1 MKTFQSVLLAAM
13 VLGASACAG
22 KSANLREAP
31 PATAEEAVSPVP
43 ERETSQPQFTAEAPS
58 PAPASEASPQAPAP
72 EPPAQASASAPPIE
86 PAAAATAGNRAES
99 GEDEAP
105 DAHAEAEDTGAA
117 LYAGTP
123 VRDPWERYNRR
134 IHRFNN
140 AVDKR
145 VLRPLAVGYSK
156 AVPAPV
162 RSGVSRFFGNL
173 GQPATAINRALQG
186 HPVLALKSLGRFAVN
201 STLGIAGLFDPAARM
216 GLPEGDSEDF
226 GQTLATWGWRDS
238 RYLVMPLLGPRTVRD
253 SAAIVADQR
262 LSPLA
267 YVDDTA
273 TASALQ
279 VLEIVD
285 GRVQRM
291 PMERMREGVYD
302 DYTFVRDAWSQHRRH
317 QIDEREA
324 GD

>member
-1 MKTFQSVLLAAM
+1 MKNLQSVLLVAM
-13 VLGASACAG
+13 VLAASACAG
-22 KSANLREAP
+22 KSANVRATQAASVEETASPAAAAEA
-31 PATAEEAVSPVP
+31 
-43 ERETSQPQFTAEAPS
+43 SQPRAATEPSSSAPS
-58 PAPASEASPQAPAP
+58 PQREAQAPL
-72 EPPAQASASAPPIE
+72 SLPPIE
-86 PAAAATAGNRAES
+86 PAAAANAES
-99 GEDEAP
+99 DADTRPAQAP
-105 DAHAEAEDTGAA
+105 DTSNEKDIEAEDPGAA
-117 LYAGTP
+117 LYANTP

-134 IHRFNN
+134 VHRFNN
-140 AVDKR
+140 AIDKR
-145 VLRPLAVGYSK
+145 VLRPLAIGYSR
-156 AVPAPV
+156 AIPAPV

-201 STLGIAGLFDPAARM
+201 STLGVAGLFDPAARM
-216 GLPEGDSEDF
+216 GLPEGGSEDF

-253 SAAIVADQR
+253 SAALVADQR

-267 YVDDTA
+267 YVDDTT

-279 VLEIVD
+279 MLEIVD

-291 PMERMREGVYD
+291 PMDPMREGVYD
-302 DYTFVRDAWSQHRRH
+302 DYTFVRDAWSQQRRH
-317 QIDEREA
+317 QIDERET

>member
-31 PATAEEAVSPVP
+31 PAPAEEAISPVT
-43 ERETSQPQFTAEAPS
+43 EREASQPLAEAEALS
-58 PAPASEASPQAPAP
+58 PAPAPA
-72 EPPAQASASAPPIE
+72 PPAQASASTPPIE
-86 PAAAATAGNRAES
+86 PAAAADAGNRAQP
-99 GEDEAP
+99 GKDEAP
-105 DAHAEAEDTGAA
+105 DAHAEAEAEDAGAA
-117 LYAGTP
+117 LYADTP
-123 VRDPWERYNRR
+123 VRDPWERFNRR

-140 AVDKR
+140 LVDKYA
-145 VLRPLAVGYSK
+145 LRPLAVGYSK

-162 RSGVSRFFGNL
+162 RSGVSKFFGNL

-201 STLGIAGLFDPAARM
+201 STLGVAGLFDPAARM
-216 GLPEGDSEDF
+216 GLPAGDSEDF

-291 PMERMREGVYD
+291 PMDQMREGVYD

-317 QIDEREA
+317 QIDERES